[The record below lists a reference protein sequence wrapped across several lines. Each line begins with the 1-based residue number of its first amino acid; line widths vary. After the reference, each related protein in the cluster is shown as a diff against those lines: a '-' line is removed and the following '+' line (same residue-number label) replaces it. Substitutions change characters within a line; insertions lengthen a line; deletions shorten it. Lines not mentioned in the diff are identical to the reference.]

1 MSGGHSHS
9 FHLVEP
15 SPWPA
20 LGAMAAFVTA
30 VGAIMFMHDKP
41 LGVPIK
47 STGLVFILITMFF
60 WWRDVIREAEHQ
72 GHHTPI
78 VQIGMRYG
86 MILFIASEVRFFLA
100 FFWAFFDSSLYPDT
114 GIWPPAGVETFD
126 AFDIPLIN
134 TMVFTIIFGNLAKIS
149 TDGVPP
155 FIFYMSGTVAWSYF
169 ASCITLT
176 SNTFSQNSDIF
187 GKVYFPRITVPIANV
202 IISLLQFFIQFTIFI
217 LFLIYFA
224 LKGGLIHPNIYILLL
239 PLIILQMAVLGLGFG
254 ILISSLTT
262 KYKDLTFVMSFF
274 VQLWMYATP
283 IVYPLSIVPEK
294 YRLLVILNPM
304 ASIVETFRGAF
315 LGVSSIELSHIFISV
330 SFTLLIFFLGL
341 LMFNRVEKSFMDTI

>member
-1 MSGGHSHS
+1 MSIEDKWDIHIKPKIGWFEINIKEL
-9 FHLVEP
+9 FHYKDLIWLFVKRD
-15 SPWPA
+15 
-20 LGAMAAFVTA
+20 FVTFYKQTIL
-30 VGAIMFMHDKP
+30 GP
-41 LGVPIK
+41 L
-47 STGLVFILITMFF
+47 
-60 WWRDVIREAEHQ
+60 WYVIQ
-72 GHHTPI
+72 
-78 VQIGMRYG
+78 
-86 MILFIASEVRFFLA
+86 
-100 FFWAFFDSSLYPDT
+100 
-114 GIWPPAGVETFD
+114 
-126 AFDIPLIN
+126 PLIN
-134 TMVFTIIFGNLAKIS
+134 TIVFTIIFGNLAKIS

-176 SNTFSQNSDIF
+176 SNTFGQNAAIF

-202 IISLLQFFIQFTIFI
+202 IISLLQFFIQFAIFI
-217 LFLIYFA
+217 LFLIYFT

-262 KYKDLTFVMSFF
+262 KYKDLNFVMTFF

-315 LGVSSIELSHIFISV
+315 LGVSSIELSHILISV